1 MYLDFNGLVHACTH
15 PQDRPAP
22 ESEEEMLLEVFR
34 LVDRLVLAA
43 RPRRLLYLALDGV
56 APRAKMNQQRGRR
69 YLAASN
75 RAKEAQEQQRLAA
88 AWAKAPPA
96 EWDHNAITP
105 GTAFMHRLGEC
116 LRYYCADRV
125 ARCAAWARLKVVLSD
140 ASVAGEGEHKIMAH
154 IRAQRAQPGYDAD
167 TTHCVYLSLIHI

>member
-1 MYLDFNGLVHACTH
+1 MEA
-15 PQDRPAP
+15 PAVAQP
-22 ESEEEMLLEVFR
+22 RGAAKLWIRVGEATY
-34 LVDRLVLAA
+34 DGVLW
-43 RPRRLLYLALDGV
+43 LLYLALDGV

-125 ARCAAWARLKVVLSD
+125 ARPKSATLHRRSHVTRTFLHARSLCSAPAAVIARIPS
-140 ASVAGEGEHKIMAH
+140 AMSV
-154 IRAQRAQPGYDAD
+154 QN
-167 TTHCVYLSLIHI
+167 